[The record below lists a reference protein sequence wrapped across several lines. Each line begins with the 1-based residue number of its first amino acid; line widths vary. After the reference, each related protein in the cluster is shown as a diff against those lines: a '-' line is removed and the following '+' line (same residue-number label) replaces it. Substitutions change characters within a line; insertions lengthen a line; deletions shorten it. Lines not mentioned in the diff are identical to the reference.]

1 MNLLTIFV
9 FVLILVLAYAV
20 YKLMT
25 KTTATVSGF
34 SDGTRMV
41 TVPAKNFGISQNYGY
56 SVWVYIDAW
65 QNTQTDGKILGKNI
79 LTRCSTTTPP
89 TTPPPSSTTSPTT
102 STLFN
107 LYLDNEQNNLNLL
120 MAGNKCTIQ
129 NVKLQ
134 KWFNITMSIYGN
146 TVDLYLDGKLVR
158 TCILQ
163 NTPTALNTNDILYVG
178 GMIDTNAKT
187 CTVNDGGDLAG
198 YISNVV
204 FKTNYFTPEEAW
216 SIYGDGYSGAGMFG
230 FLHSYKLNF
239 SITNNNQT
247 VGQISI

>member
-34 SDGTRMV
+34 SDGTRV
-41 TVPAKNFGISQNYGY
+41 VNVPATNFGTSQNYGY

-65 QNTQTDGKILGKNI
+65 QNSFKDSTTTLGKNI
-79 LTRCSTTTPP
+79 LTRCSTAN
-89 TTPPPSSTTSPTT
+89 

-107 LYLDNEQNNLNLL
+107 LYLDNDQNNLILL
-120 MAGNKCTIQ
+120 MNGNKPCTIQ

-134 KWFNITMSIYGN
+134 KWFNVTMSIYGN

-158 TCILQ
+158 TCILTV
-163 NTPTALNTNDILYVG
+163 TPAALQTSDELYVG
-178 GMIDTNAKT
+178 GKLDDKSKCVVT
-187 CTVNDGGDLAG
+187 DGGDLVG

-204 FKTNYFTPEEAW
+204 FKNNYFTPEEAW

>member
-41 TVPAKNFGISQNYGY
+41 TVDSANFGTNQNYGY

-65 QNTQTDGKILGKNI
+65 QNIVAKPNIGKNI
-79 LTRCSTTTPP
+79 LTRCSNN
-89 TTPPPSSTTSPTT
+89 

-107 LYLDNEQNNLNLL
+107 LYLDNEQNNLILL
-120 MAGNKCTIQ
+120 MNGNKPCTIQ

-134 KWFNITMSIYGN
+134 KWFNVTMSIYGN

-158 TCILQ
+158 TCIL
-163 NTPTALNTNDILYVG
+163 TALPTALQTSDTLYVG
-178 GMIDTNAKT
+178 GMIDNSDTSK
-187 CTVNDGGDLAG
+187 CVVKDGGDLVG

-204 FKTNYFTPEEAW
+204 FKNNYFTPEEAW
-216 SIYGDGYSGAGMFG
+216 SIYGDGYSGAGMFS
-230 FLHSYKLNF
+230 FLHSYRLNF

>member
-25 KTTATVSGF
+25 QTTSTVSGF
-34 SDGTRMV
+34 SDGTRVV
-41 TVPAKNFGISQNYGY
+41 TVDSAKFGTSQNYGY

-65 QNTQTDGKILGKNI
+65 QNTVKSDSDSIFGKNI
-79 LTRCSTTTPP
+79 LTRCAAGGN
-89 TTPPPSSTTSPTT
+89 
-102 STLFN
+102 TLFN

-120 MAGNKCTIQ
+120 MAGNKPCTIQ

-134 KWFNITMSIYGN
+134 KWFNIIMSIYGN

-163 NTPTALNTNDILYVG
+163 NTPAGLKTTDTLYVG
-178 GMIDTNAKT
+178 GMIDQSDTSK
-187 CTVNDGGDLAG
+187 CTVKEGGDLAG

-204 FKTNYFTPEEAW
+204 FKNNYFTPEEAW

>member
-41 TVPAKNFGISQNYGY
+41 SVDSTNFGTNANYGY

-65 QNTQTDGKILGKNI
+65 QNTVTDDTKTIGKNI
-79 LTRCSTTTPP
+79 LTRCSTT
-89 TTPPPSSTTSPTT
+89 STTSPTV
-102 STLFN
+102 FN
-107 LYLDNEQNNLNLL
+107 LYLDNDQNNLILL
-120 MAGNKCTIQ
+120 MNGTGNKPCTIR

-134 KWFNITMSIYGN
+134 KWFNVTMSIYGN
-146 TVDLYLDGKLVR
+146 TVDLYLDGKLVQ
-158 TCILQ
+158 TCILAV
-163 NTPTALNTNDILYVG
+163 PPADLNSNDKLYVG
-178 GMIDTNAKT
+178 GKIDQSNKST
-187 CTVNDGGDLAG
+187 CVVNDGGDLTG

-204 FKTNYFTPEEAW
+204 FKNNYFTPEEAW
-216 SIYGDGYSGAGMFG
+216 SIYGDGYSGAGMFS

>member
-34 SDGTRMV
+34 SDGTRAV
-41 TVPAKNFGISQNYGY
+41 NVPAANFGRSQNYGY

-65 QNTQTDGKILGKNI
+65 QNIVAKPNIGKNI
-79 LTRCSTTTPP
+79 LTRCSTTT
-89 TTPPPSSTTSPTT
+89 TPSTTSPTV
-102 STLFN
+102 FN
-107 LYLDNEQNNLNLL
+107 LYLDNEPNNLKLVMN
-120 MAGNKCTIQ
+120 NKDPPCTIQ

-158 TCILQ
+158 TCILTAPP
-163 NTPTALNTNDILYVG
+163 TPLQPSDILYVG
-178 GMIDTNAKT
+178 GMIDNSDTTK
-187 CTVNDGGDLAG
+187 CSVKDGGDLVG

-204 FKTNYFTPEEAW
+204 FKPNYFTPEEAW

-230 FLHSYKLNF
+230 FLHSYRLNF

>member
-34 SDGTRMV
+34 SDGTRAV
-41 TVPAKNFGISQNYGY
+41 NVDSTNFGTNANYGY

-65 QNTQTDGKILGKNI
+65 QNTVTDDTKIGKNI
-79 LTRCSTTTPP
+79 LTRCSTT
-89 TTPPPSSTTSPTT
+89 STTSPTV
-102 STLFN
+102 FN
-107 LYLDNEQNNLNLL
+107 LYLDNDQNNLILL
-120 MAGNKCTIQ
+120 MYGTVKGTVTVNNPCTIR

-134 KWFNITMSIYGN
+134 KWFNVTMSIYGN
-146 TVDLYLDGKLVR
+146 TVDLYLDGKLVQ
-158 TCILQ
+158 TCILAVP
-163 NTPTALNTNDILYVG
+163 PTALNSNDKLYVG
-178 GMIDTNAKT
+178 GMIDKST
-187 CTVNDGGDLAG
+187 CVATDGGDLVG

-204 FKTNYFTPEEAW
+204 FKNNYFTPEEAW
-216 SIYGDGYSGAGMFG
+216 SIYGDGYSGAGMFS
-230 FLHSYKLNF
+230 FLHSYRLNF

>member
-41 TVPAKNFGISQNYGY
+41 TVDSAKFGTSQNYGY

-65 QNTQTDGKILGKNI
+65 QNTQTDSSKILGKNI
-79 LTRCSTTTPP
+79 LTRCSTTT
-89 TTPPPSSTTSPTT
+89 STTSP
-102 STLFN
+102 TLFN
-107 LYLDNEQNNLNLL
+107 LYLDNEQNNLILL
-120 MAGNKCTIQ
+120 MAGNNPCTIQ

-158 TCILQ
+158 TCILTV
-163 NTPTALNTNDILYVG
+163 TPAALNTSDTLYVG
-178 GMIDTNAKT
+178 GMIDNSDKT
-187 CTVNDGGDLAG
+187 KCVVKDGGDLVG

-204 FKTNYFTPEEAW
+204 FKNNYFTPEEAW

>member
-41 TVPAKNFGISQNYGY
+41 TVSAENFGISQNYGY

-65 QNTQTDGKILGKNI
+65 KNTKTDSSKKILGKNI
-79 LTRCSTTTPP
+79 LTRCSTTT
-89 TTPPPSSTTSPTT
+89 TSPT
-102 STLFN
+102 SPTLFN

-120 MAGNKCTIQ
+120 MAGNNPCTIQ

-163 NTPTALNTNDILYVG
+163 NTPAALNTSDILYVG
-178 GMIDTNAKT
+178 GMIDQNATT
-187 CTVNDGGDLAG
+187 CTVKDGGDLAG

>member
-41 TVPAKNFGISQNYGY
+41 SVDSNNFGTNANYGY

-65 QNTQTDGKILGKNI
+65 QNTVTTSDTTTLGKNI
-79 LTRCSTTTPP
+79 LTRCSTT
-89 TTPPPSSTTSPTT
+89 STTSPTV
-102 STLFN
+102 FN
-107 LYLDNEQNNLNLL
+107 MYLDNDQNNLILL
-120 MAGNKCTIQ
+120 IGNGNKPCTIQ

-134 KWFNITMSIYGN
+134 KWFNVTMSIYGN

-158 TCILQ
+158 TCILAV
-163 NTPTALNTNDILYVG
+163 TPTALQTSDKLYVG
-178 GMIDTNAKT
+178 GKIDKSDKSN
-187 CTVNDGGDLAG
+187 CVVQDGGDLTG

-204 FKTNYFTPEEAW
+204 FKNNYFTPEEAW

>member
-34 SDGTRMV
+34 SDGTRAV
-41 TVPAKNFGISQNYGY
+41 NVDSTNFGTNANYGY

-65 QNTQTDGKILGKNI
+65 QNTVTDDTKIGKNI
-79 LTRCSTTTPP
+79 LTRCSTT
-89 TTPPPSSTTSPTT
+89 STTSPTV
-102 STLFN
+102 FN
-107 LYLDNEQNNLNLL
+107 LYLDNDQNNLILL
-120 MAGNKCTIQ
+120 MNGIVNGAAVNKPCTIR

-134 KWFNITMSIYGN
+134 KWFNVTMSIYGN
-146 TVDLYLDGKLVR
+146 TVDLYLDGKLVQ
-158 TCILQ
+158 TCIQ
-163 NTPTALNTNDILYVG
+163 AVPPTTLKTSDKLYVG
-178 GMIDTNAKT
+178 GMIDKST
-187 CTVNDGGDLAG
+187 CVATDGGDLVG

-204 FKTNYFTPEEAW
+204 FKNNYFTPEEAW
-216 SIYGDGYSGAGMFG
+216 SIYGDGYSGAGMFS
-230 FLHSYKLNF
+230 FLHSYRLNF

>member
-34 SDGTRMV
+34 SDGTRV
-41 TVPAKNFGISQNYGY
+41 VSVDSNNFGTNANYGY

-65 QNTQTDGKILGKNI
+65 QNTVTDGAKTIGKNI
-79 LTRCSTTTPP
+79 LTRCST
-89 TTPPPSSTTSPTT
+89 STTSPTV
-102 STLFN
+102 FN
-107 LYLDNEQNNLNLL
+107 MYLDNDQNNLILL
-120 MAGNKCTIQ
+120 MNGNGTAVNKPCTIR

-134 KWFNITMSIYGN
+134 KWFNVTMSIYGN
-146 TVDLYLDGKLVR
+146 TVDLYLDGKLVQ
-158 TCILQ
+158 TCILAVPPVALHQ
-163 NTPTALNTNDILYVG
+163 NDKLYVG
-178 GMIDTNAKT
+178 GMIDISDTSK
-187 CTVNDGGDLAG
+187 CSVQDGGDLVG

-204 FKTNYFTPEEAW
+204 FKNNYFTPEEAW
-216 SIYGDGYSGAGMFG
+216 SIYGDGYSGAGMFS
-230 FLHSYKLNF
+230 FLHSYRLNF

>member
-41 TVPAKNFGISQNYGY
+41 SVDSNNFGTNANYGY

-65 QNTQTDGKILGKNI
+65 QNTVTDDKTIGKNI
-79 LTRCSTTTPP
+79 LTRCSTT
-89 TTPPPSSTTSPTT
+89 STTSPTV
-102 STLFN
+102 FN
-107 LYLDNEQNNLNLL
+107 LYLDNDQNNLILL
-120 MAGNKCTIQ
+120 MNGTGNKPCTIR

-134 KWFNITMSIYGN
+134 KWFNVTMSIYGN
-146 TVDLYLDGKLVR
+146 TVDLYLDGKLVQ
-158 TCILQ
+158 TCILAV
-163 NTPTALNTNDILYVG
+163 PPAALNSNDKLYVG
-178 GMIDTNAKT
+178 GKIDKST
-187 CTVNDGGDLAG
+187 CVVNDGGDLTG

-204 FKTNYFTPEEAW
+204 FKNNYFTPEEAW
-216 SIYGDGYSGAGMFG
+216 SIYGDGYSGAGMFS

>member
-1 MNLLTIFV
+1 MNLLTILV
-9 FVLILVLAYAV
+9 FVLIIVLAYAV

-25 KTTATVSGF
+25 KPTSTVSGF
-34 SDGTRMV
+34 SDGTRVV
-41 TVPAKNFGISQNYGY
+41 TVDSDKFGTSQNYGY

-65 QNTQTDGKILGKNI
+65 QNTVSSGDNTILKKNI
-79 LTRCSTTTPP
+79 LTRCSTNNG
-89 TTPPPSSTTSPTT
+89 
-102 STLFN
+102 TLFN
-107 LYLDNEQNNLNLL
+107 LYLDNEQNNLILL
-120 MAGNKCTIQ
+120 MNGNKPCTIQ

-134 KWFNITMSIYGN
+134 KWFNVTMSIYGN

-158 TCILQ
+158 TCILTV
-163 NTPTALNTNDILYVG
+163 TPAALKTSDTLYVG
-178 GMIDTNAKT
+178 GMIDKSDASK
-187 CTVNDGGDLAG
+187 CVVKDAGDLTG

-204 FKTNYFTPEEAW
+204 FKNNYFTPEEAW

>member
-34 SDGTRMV
+34 SDGTRV
-41 TVPAKNFGISQNYGY
+41 VSVDSTNFGTNANYGY

-65 QNTQTDGKILGKNI
+65 QNTVTDDKTIGKNI
-79 LTRCSTTTPP
+79 LTRCSTTN
-89 TTPPPSSTTSPTT
+89 STV
-102 STLFN
+102 FN
-107 LYLDNEQNNLNLL
+107 MYLDNDQNNLILL
-120 MAGNKCTIQ
+120 MNGNGTAVNKPCTIR

-134 KWFNITMSIYGN
+134 KWFNVTMSIYGN
-146 TVDLYLDGKLVR
+146 TVDLYLDGKLVQ
-158 TCILQ
+158 TCIL
-163 NTPTALNTNDILYVG
+163 TVPPAALNTNDKLYVG
-178 GMIDTNAKT
+178 GKIDDKST
-187 CTVNDGGDLAG
+187 CVVKDDGDLTG

-204 FKTNYFTPEEAW
+204 FKNNYFTPEEAW
-216 SIYGDGYSGAGMFG
+216 SIYGDGYSGAGMFS
-230 FLHSYKLNF
+230 FLHSYRLNF